1 MPQPWHLKHCLCHIC
16 KKYIIEW
23 VFPSNFVYKYI
34 LKTLECYGRIYASGE
49 SYRRGLRTH
58 ICVFCKCPAWTKD
71 ACMRLSIFPNAYAEV
86 ILLRLCEIN
95 INAFLSNG
103 SKQMP
108 IMPRYNSCLPVS
120 RTVAPN
126 YQEENVLF
134 VWKIRECRK
143 CDVRLCIDN
152 CFEIFHTQLN

>member
-1 MPQPWHLKHCLCHIC
+1 MTLSQKELSLLTLRVLWARIC
-16 KKYIIEW
+16 IWRKLS
-23 VFPSNFVYKYI
+23 V
-34 LKTLECYGRIYASGE
+34 
-49 SYRRGLRTH
+49 
-58 ICVFCKCPAWTKD
+58 WTKD
-71 ACMRLSIFPNAYAEV
+71 TYMRLSIFSNTYAEV

-120 RTVAPN
+120 RTIASN

-134 VWKIRECRK
+134 VRKIRECRK
-143 CDVRLCIDN
+143 CDVGLCIDN
-152 CFEIFHTQLN
+152 CFEILHTQLNY